1 MTSEEKIRRL
11 KKEKKIL
18 KSILKKI
25 DKMDLYHVDYDE
37 YYDDIEQINIPFNL
51 KKVVEYQTRDEEFEI
66 RQKILSYFRKK

>member
-11 KKEKKIL
+11 KKENKIL